1 MHTNVIVHTA
11 HLQEVLDELVPLRI
25 RAEAEKQRK
34 PVVMESVSTFGLFPI
49 SITPFH
55 SGSIPFHSGSIPFS
69 LLYSIPF
76 YLLGFQVVILKM
88 ARALV
93 QFIFDLFHCLS

>member
-55 SGSIPFHSGSIPFS
+55 SGSIPFS

-88 ARALV
+88 ACALV

>member
-1 MHTNVIVHTA
+1 MSKILMHTNVIVHAA

-49 SITPFH
+49 SI
-55 SGSIPFHSGSIPFS
+55 IPFHSGSIPFN

-76 YLLGFQVVILKM
+76 YLLGF
-88 ARALV
+88 
-93 QFIFDLFHCLS
+93 